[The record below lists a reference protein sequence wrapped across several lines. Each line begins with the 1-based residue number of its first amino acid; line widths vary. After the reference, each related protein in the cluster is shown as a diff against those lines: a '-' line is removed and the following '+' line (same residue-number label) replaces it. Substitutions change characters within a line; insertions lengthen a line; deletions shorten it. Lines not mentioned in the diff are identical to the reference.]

1 MFLLSGW
8 LVSKCSDL
16 YGDVMYINSH
26 VNILVKR
33 QHRDV
38 LAVYLLALNVTVI
51 STLHNM
57 VYIYIYI
64 R

>member
-8 LVSKCSDL
+8 LVSKCSHF
-16 YGDVMYINSH
+16 YGDVVYINSH
-26 VNILVKR
+26 VNILVMR

-38 LAVYLLALNVTVI
+38 LAVYLLVLNVTVI
-51 STLHNM
+51 STLHNV